1 MDDNNDSS
9 SESASWPVSETSQH
23 KSSKNQLTTNELP
36 LQLKNDEKTK
46 QNVSAVNDSNN
57 FSEFQN
63 LFNPCNNRV
72 AIWRTNR
79 NQIETETERNIRLQ
93 RERELKAMQ
102 RMHRDQLESI
112 QERVARLERE
122 TNAKNNSR
130 HQETINETTEMHA
143 TKLKN
148 QAQRKTTLRNVLTLQ
163 ETEDEHDNRLNSE
176 AATVRS
182 RRHDR
187 ELIET
192 EEMRDIRL
200 RHEADKKTSER
211 HSQIEQ
217 ETEQERNTRLD
228 SEAISRRTRR
238 QLALLQETEEQRNIR
253 LNNESLTV
261 ANRRLTRDL
270 MESEEMREMRLRHE
284 ADKKTSVRHSQ
295 IEQETEQERNTRLN
309 SGAISQR
316 TRRQLALLQETEEQR
331 NIRLNNESL
340 TVANRRRNKNIQE
353 NDALRSA
360 RLKKQAASKSNK
372 RSTTEQLE
380 TDEQRNERLLSNNQA
395 EKIRRNKRQQNESEQ
410 EENHRKL
417 RKRNADLS
425 RNTNITQRATQSWP
439 QIPMTEIKHACL
451 TNFKNSMSNHAVH
464 QVVCASCACLH
475 YKTDTVQQN
484 IAKIPNKHLL
494 YHVDYIPSCILRL
507 NLDIDTITN
516 TFQISEEQIQEYF
529 SDAENTTVI
538 INKMLLCR
546 KGIHLNTGN
555 VQLCNKC
562 HEDLS
567 SNKLP
572 ALSLSNLMWIGD
584 VPQELR
590 DLTLPEQKLIALYRH
605 SSCVIKLCGITGDPS
620 LAQSALKGNVITFPQ
635 NLSDIVKHLPLSPNE
650 LPDIIK
656 IIFVGKTIPSK
667 DQVRSILTIR
677 QERIRTALIWL
688 HTNNILYKDI
698 HIDHLL
704 LDAFPLNDI
713 PDCLWNTMS
722 FLKDTETSDVERS
735 GYVDNDINPDEL
747 CLNGVVPLNMSALI
761 DTRLYPT
768 LFPYGLGGVE
778 NERRSVRVSYAKHI
792 RYFLSYHDHRFEMNT
807 SFIFV
812 TFNILQRRTACAKS
826 RILASRPFFSS
837 QATEINQLTAK
848 EVKIA
853 LDQIE
858 SNSSER
864 TLNPRLSAFLKQLK
878 TISGSVMGSNQSRAN
893 YRVELHAQIFFSGL
907 PNIFITIN
915 PCDLHHPLAM
925 KFAGVDLDI
934 DNLTA
939 ELMP

>member
-1 MDDNNDSS
+1 
-9 SESASWPVSETSQH
+9 
-23 KSSKNQLTTNELP
+23 
-36 LQLKNDEKTK
+36 
-46 QNVSAVNDSNN
+46 
-57 FSEFQN
+57 
-63 LFNPCNNRV
+63 
-72 AIWRTNR
+72 
-79 NQIETETERNIRLQ
+79 
-93 RERELKAMQ
+93 
-102 RMHRDQLESI
+102 
-112 QERVARLERE
+112 
-122 TNAKNNSR
+122 
-130 HQETINETTEMHA
+130 
-143 TKLKN
+143 
-148 QAQRKTTLRNVLTLQ
+148 
-163 ETEDEHDNRLNSE
+163 
-176 AATVRS
+176 
-182 RRHDR
+182 
-187 ELIET
+187 
-192 EEMRDIRL
+192 
-200 RHEADKKTSER
+200 
-211 HSQIEQ
+211 
-217 ETEQERNTRLD
+217 
-228 SEAISRRTRR
+228 
-238 QLALLQETEEQRNIR
+238 
-253 LNNESLTV
+253 
-261 ANRRLTRDL
+261 
-270 MESEEMREMRLRHE
+270 
-284 ADKKTSVRHSQ
+284 
-295 IEQETEQERNTRLN
+295 
-309 SGAISQR
+309 
-316 TRRQLALLQETEEQR
+316 
-331 NIRLNNESL
+331 
-340 TVANRRRNKNIQE
+340 
-353 NDALRSA
+353 
-360 RLKKQAASKSNK
+360 
-372 RSTTEQLE
+372 
-380 TDEQRNERLLSNNQA
+380 
-395 EKIRRNKRQQNESEQ
+395 
-410 EENHRKL
+410 
-417 RKRNADLS
+417 
-425 RNTNITQRATQSWP
+425 
-439 QIPMTEIKHACL
+439 
-451 TNFKNSMSNHAVH
+451 
-464 QVVCASCACLH
+464 
-475 YKTDTVQQN
+475 
-484 IAKIPNKHLL
+484 
-494 YHVDYIPSCILRL
+494 
-507 NLDIDTITN
+507 
-516 TFQISEEQIQEYF
+516 EQIQEYF
-529 SDAENTTVI
+529 SNAEHTTVI

-584 VPQELR
+584 VPQELQ

-667 DQVRSILTIR
+667 DQVRSILTVR
-677 QERIRTALIWL
+677 RERIRTALIWL

-704 LDAFPLNDI
+704 IDGFPLNDI

-722 FLKDTETSDVERS
+722 FLKDIETSDVERS

-761 DTRLYPT
+761 DTSTTTISSNDVRHHLKLRTNITDEITNLNDNIYLVPHEQSPVNEYFNTTFLPGLYPT
-768 LFPYGLGGVE
+768 LFPFGLGGVE

-792 RYFLSYHDHRFEMNT
+792 RYFLCYHDHRFEMNT

-826 RILASRPFFSS
+826 RILVSRPFFSS

-853 LDQIE
+853 LDEIE

-864 TLNPRLSAFLKQLK
+864 TLNPRLSALLKQLK

-939 ELMP
+939 ELMPKSHERAAIVSNHPVGIARFFNKLITTVLSTLINYNINKHESYPGGGILGEIEAYYGTVEESGRGALHLHMLLWLANSKHPHELRELILDDNFRQNLINYLEDIIKEDLDDFQNNITESDTCSIKKHNRTSISICSPIPSPDNSNFEEQKQIAVRTLASENQIHHHTSTCYKNTRITTTDNPPCRLRYPKQIYDATIIDAETGEIRMKRSHPMINNFNEWLLLACR

>member
-1 MDDNNDSS
+1 
-9 SESASWPVSETSQH
+9 
-23 KSSKNQLTTNELP
+23 
-36 LQLKNDEKTK
+36 
-46 QNVSAVNDSNN
+46 
-57 FSEFQN
+57 
-63 LFNPCNNRV
+63 
-72 AIWRTNR
+72 
-79 NQIETETERNIRLQ
+79 
-93 RERELKAMQ
+93 
-102 RMHRDQLESI
+102 MHRDQLESI
-112 QERVARLERE
+112 EERVARLGRE

-130 HQETINETTEMHA
+130 HQQTINETTEMHA
-143 TKLKN
+143 TKRNK
-148 QAQRKTTLRNVLTLQ
+148 QAQRKNTIRNVLTLQ
-163 ETEDEHDNRLNSE
+163 ETQDEHDNRLNSE
-176 AATVRS
+176 AATVRN
-182 RRHDR
+182 RRHNR

-192 EEMRDIRL
+192 
-200 RHEADKKTSER
+200 
-211 HSQIEQ
+211 
-217 ETEQERNTRLD
+217 
-228 SEAISRRTRR
+228 
-238 QLALLQETEEQRNIR
+238 
-253 LNNESLTV
+253 
-261 ANRRLTRDL
+261 
-270 MESEEMREMRLRHE
+270 EEMREMRLRHE
-284 ADKKTSVRHSQ
+284 ADEKASERHIQ
-295 IEQETEQERNTRLN
+295 IEQETEEERNTRLDSEAIDRRTRRQFALSQETEEERNTRLN
-309 SGAISQR
+309 SEAFSQR

-353 NDALRSA
+353 NDALRST

-395 EKIRRNKRQQNESEQ
+395 ETIRRNKRQQNESEQ
-410 EENHRKL
+410 EENYRKL

-425 RNTNITQRATQSWP
+425 RNTNITQHATQSWP
-439 QIPMTEIKHACL
+439 QIPTTEIKHACL

-475 YKTDTVQQN
+475 YKADTVQQN

-546 KGIHLNTGN
+546 KGIHLDTGN

-584 VPQELR
+584 VPQELQ

-605 SSCVIKLCGITGDPS
+605 SSCIIKLCGITGDPS

-635 NLSDIVKHLPLSPNE
+635 NLSDIAKHLPLSPNE

-656 IIFVGKTIPSK
+656 IIFVGKTIPIK
-667 DQVRSILTIR
+667 DQVRSILTVR
-677 QERIRTALIWL
+677 RERIRTALIWL
-688 HTNNILYKDI
+688 HTNNILYKEI

-704 LDAFPLNDI
+704 IDAFPLNDI

-735 GYVDNDINPDEL
+735 GYVDNDINPDDL

-761 DTRLYPT
+761 DTSTTTISSNDVRHHLKLRTNITDEITNLNDNIYLVPHEQSPVNEYFNTSFLPGLYPT

-812 TFNILQRRTACAKS
+812 
-826 RILASRPFFSS
+826 
-837 QATEINQLTAK
+837 
-848 EVKIA
+848 
-853 LDQIE
+853 
-858 SNSSER
+858 
-864 TLNPRLSAFLKQLK
+864 
-878 TISGSVMGSNQSRAN
+878 
-893 YRVELHAQIFFSGL
+893 
-907 PNIFITIN
+907 
-915 PCDLHHPLAM
+915 
-925 KFAGVDLDI
+925 
-934 DNLTA
+934 
-939 ELMP
+939 